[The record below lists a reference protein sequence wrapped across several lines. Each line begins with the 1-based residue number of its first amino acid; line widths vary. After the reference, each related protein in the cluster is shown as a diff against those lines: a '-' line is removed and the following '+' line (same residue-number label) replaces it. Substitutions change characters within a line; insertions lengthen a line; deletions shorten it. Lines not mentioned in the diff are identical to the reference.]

1 MARSTASKGAGG
13 AAGAGAR
20 RAVVRLVQV
29 AIAVAAIAFAV
40 EGGEYG
46 TSDLIRQRRTERRL
60 RSEIDS
66 LTRLTDSL
74 RRYEKQVL
82 TDPKLQER
90 IAREEFGMVR
100 GDKELLYR
108 FVEPEAGVSDSA
120 RGAGRP

>member
-1 MARSTASKGAGG
+1 MARSTASRGPAGG
-13 AAGAGAR
+13 GAR
-20 RAVVRLVQV
+20 RTIVRLVQLAV
-29 AIAVAAIAFAV
+29 AVAAIAFAV

-60 RSEIDS
+60 RLEIDS
-66 LTRLTDSL
+66 LSRLTDSL
-74 RRYEKQVL
+74 RRYEKQLL

-108 FVEPEAGVSDSA
+108 FVEPEGAPADSA
-120 RGAGRP
+120 GGAARP